1 MNIFFTGHRGF
12 LGKSC
17 IPYLKNFY
25 DVFTSEIDLTNDN
38 DLEKFITNNKI
49 NFIIHA
55 AVRAGRRNEPDTT
68 DNLYDNLSMFENL
81 ARFEIPMINFCS
93 GAAFD
98 RRFPIENVS
107 EDELGKTI
115 PVDNYG
121 LSKFIISKRIL
132 TIDHVWNLRFF
143 NCFGKEETKDRFTSV
158 NIRNYKNKKSMI
170 LHKNMH
176 MDFFYIEDFIRVL
189 DHYIS
194 SISNECLPKDLNLV
208 YKEKYSFVEIAEII
222 NTLSTY
228 QVDIE
233 LHDDSYYNPYT
244 GCGNLLDS
252 LNLGLYGLENSL
264 RHYYDSI

>member
-1 MNIFFTGHRGF
+1 MKIFFTGHRGF

-17 IPYLKNFY
+17 IPHLENFHE
-25 DVFTSEIDLTNDN
+25 VFTSEIDLTNDH
-38 DLEKFITNNKI
+38 DLEKFILKNKI
-49 NFIIHA
+49 DFIIHA
-55 AVRAGRRNEPDTT
+55 AVRAGRRNEPDTAS
-68 DNLYDNLSMFENL
+68 NLYDNLLMFENL

-93 GAAFD
+93 GAAYD
-98 RRFPIENVS
+98 RRFPIENVT

-143 NCFGKEETKDRFTSV
+143 NCFGKEETKDRFTAV

-189 DHYIS
+189 DFYINS
-194 SISNECLPKDLNLV
+194 IFSISVPKDLNLV
-208 YKEKYSFVEIAEII
+208 YQQKYSFVELAELI
-222 NTLSTY
+222 NTLSTH

-233 LHDDSYYNPYT
+233 LHDDSYYNSYT
-244 GCGNLLDS
+244 GCGNLLAS
-252 LNLGLYGLENSL
+252 LNLNLFGLENSFKD
-264 RHYYDSI
+264 YYNSI